1 MSEVNTE
8 NTENAENTEEQSS
21 LLRMVAEPEDED
33 AGVMPIDGGE
43 DEAVMPIGDDTFPEE
58 SEASA
63 ISVAEDGD
71 SILEDTELEDTE
83 NSETSGNAV
92 SIDGVQLVET
102 SEETLVE
109 DNTGYQIAGMGVPF
123 FGLSIVQVVVALSLI
138 VVVLQQSKTASSMM
152 SSGNADSSYWSQN
165 KGRSVES
172 KLERLTIILAGVFFI
187 VTMILSVLK

>member
-1 MSEVNTE
+1 MSEVNAE
-8 NTENAENTEEQSS
+8 STENAEEQTS

-33 AGVMPIDGGE
+33 ADIMLIDDGEDEGVMPIGE
-43 DEAVMPIGDDTFPEE
+43 DTLPEE
-58 SEASA
+58 NEALAMS
-63 ISVAEDGD
+63 IEESDVD
-71 SILEDTELEDTE
+71 SEDTESGNAD
-83 NSETSGNAV
+83 NSEVSGNAV
-92 SIDGVQLVET
+92 NLDGVQLIET

-152 SSGNADSSYWSQN
+152 SSGNADNSYWSQN

-172 KLERLTIILAGVFFI
+172 KLERLTIILASLFFV